1 LLQQGS
7 AFSRGR
13 FDVEPFGTAILTE
26 EIPAQRA
33 VTATVP
39 RQEIT
44 GALKDPDAEPEL
56 VLQIAAS
63 GEDEPS
69 TIAMTWSR
77 DDLEQLLER
86 VSASRINLTFDRA
99 ELSQAV
105 GDVDAHGLRERALV
119 FAVAA
124 TGAVGTGAT
133 IANAMSTPDVG
144 SATGTSLVSPASAAD
159 SLLTDASS
167 AGGYTAPAAVGSATD
182 SLMTDASSGGG
193 YSAPAAVGSATD
205 SLLTDASSAGGY
217 TAPAAVGSAT
227 DSLMTDASTGGGY
240 GPAFETG
247 SSGEILGIHQP
258 STTDELLIGGV
269 LLAIAGATFAG
280 RRTGGTARPA

>member
-7 AFSRGR
+7 AFSRRR

-26 EIPAQRA
+26 EIPAPRA

-39 RQEIT
+39 RREII
-44 GALKDPDAEPEL
+44 GALEDPDAEPEL
-56 VLQIAAS
+56 VLQIA

-69 TIAMTWSR
+69 TIGMTWSR

-144 SATGTSLVSPASAAD
+144 SATGTSIVSPASAAD

-167 AGGYTAPAAVGSATD
+167 GGGYSAPAAAGSATD

-193 YSAPAAVGSATD
+193 YSAPAAAGSATD

-217 TAPAAVGSAT
+217 SAPAAAGSAT
-227 DSLMTDASTGGGY
+227 DSLMSDASTGGGY
-240 GPAFETG
+240 GPAVETG

-258 STTDELLIGGV
+258 STTDELLVGGV

>member
-39 RQEIT
+39 RREIM
-44 GALKDPDAEPEL
+44 GALEDPDAEPEL
-56 VLQIAAS
+56 VLQLA

-69 TIAMTWSR
+69 TIGMTWSR
-77 DDLEQLLER
+77 DDLEELLER

-124 TGAVGTGAT
+124 TGVVGTGAT
-133 IANAMSTPDVG
+133 IANAMTTADAGGAGV
-144 SATGTSLVSPASAAD
+144 TSIASPGSAAD

-167 AGGYTAPAAVGSATD
+167 AGGYTAPAAAGSA
-182 SLMTDASSGGG
+182 A
-193 YSAPAAVGSATD
+193 D
-205 SLLTDASSAGGY
+205 SLL
-217 TAPAAVGSAT
+217 
-227 DSLMTDASTGGGY
+227 TDASTGGGY
-240 GPAFETG
+240 GPAVETG
-247 SSGEILGIHQP
+247 SSGGVLGIHQP
-258 STTDELLIGGV
+258 STTDELLVGGV
-269 LLAIAGATFAG
+269 LLAIAGATFVG

>member
-1 LLQQGS
+1 
-7 AFSRGR
+7 
-13 FDVEPFGTAILTE
+13 VEPFGTAILTE

-39 RQEIT
+39 RREIM
-44 GALKDPDAEPEL
+44 GALEDPDAEPEL
-56 VLQIAAS
+56 VLQLA

-69 TIAMTWSR
+69 TIGMTWSR
-77 DDLEQLLER
+77 DDLEELLER

-124 TGAVGTGAT
+124 TGVVGTGAT
-133 IANAMSTPDVG
+133 IANAMTTADAGGAGV
-144 SATGTSLVSPASAAD
+144 TSIASPGSAAD

-167 AGGYTAPAAVGSATD
+167 AGGYTAPAAAGSA
-182 SLMTDASSGGG
+182 A
-193 YSAPAAVGSATD
+193 D
-205 SLLTDASSAGGY
+205 SLL
-217 TAPAAVGSAT
+217 
-227 DSLMTDASTGGGY
+227 TDASTGGGY
-240 GPAFETG
+240 GPALETG
-247 SSGEILGIHQP
+247 SSGGVLGIHQP
-258 STTDELLIGGV
+258 STTDELLVGGV
-269 LLAIAGATFAG
+269 LLAIAGATFVG

>member
-39 RQEIT
+39 RREIM
-44 GALKDPDAEPEL
+44 GALEDPDAEPEL
-56 VLQIAAS
+56 VLQLA

-69 TIAMTWSR
+69 TIGMTWSR
-77 DDLEQLLER
+77 DDLEELLER

-124 TGAVGTGAT
+124 TGVVGTGAT
-133 IANAMSTPDVG
+133 IANAMTTADAGGAGV
-144 SATGTSLVSPASAAD
+144 TSIASPGSAAD

-167 AGGYTAPAAVGSATD
+167 AGGYTAPAAAGSA
-182 SLMTDASSGGG
+182 A
-193 YSAPAAVGSATD
+193 D

-217 TAPAAVGSAT
+217 TAPAAAGSAA
-227 DSLMTDASTGGGY
+227 DSLLTDASTGGGY
-240 GPAFETG
+240 GPALETG
-247 SSGEILGIHQP
+247 SSGGVLGIHQP
-258 STTDELLIGGV
+258 STTDELLVGGV
-269 LLAIAGATFAG
+269 LLAIAGATFVG